1 MEIVERQVTLPA
13 DLEEAW
19 ELLTRPEDLAGW
31 LGREVVLDPTPGAA
45 GLVVDHDGTRR
56 RLVVE
61 HVEAGGDEARRLA
74 WRWWVED
81 EEGPA
86 GSSRV
91 ELTLDRRLAGTVL
104 TVTEQLEVPA
114 ASARAQASSEAW
126 SHRLL
131 HLESLL
137 LVAAAVRG

>member
-1 MEIVERQVTLPA
+1 METVERQLTLPTTL
-13 DLEEAW
+13 DEAW

-56 RLVVE
+56 HLVVE
-61 HVEAGGDEARRLA
+61 EVEGAGDEARRLA
-74 WRWWVED
+74 WRWWVD
-81 EEGPA
+81 GDGA
-86 GSSRV
+86 ATSRV
-91 ELTLDRRLAGTVL
+91 EVTLHRRLDGTVL

-114 ASARAQASSEAW
+114 TAQASSAAW

-137 LVAAAVRG
+137 LLAAAVRG